1 MRLLFLAVSRDL
13 EKASKIAEL
22 LAEQGVD
29 ERVSNVLAVIVA
41 NKFGDIR
48 RELIRREI
56 CRGGPCLLDH
66 NWRIVVVR

>member
-1 MRLLFLAVSRDL
+1 M
-13 EKASKIAEL
+13 AEL

-41 NKFGDIR
+41 NKFADIR

-66 NWRIVVVR
+66 NWRIVVKR

>member
-1 MRLLFLAVSRDL
+1 LLFLAVSRDL
-13 EKASKIAEL
+13 DKASKMAEL

-29 ERVSNVLAVIVA
+29 ERVSNVLAVIAA
-41 NKFGDIR
+41 NKFADIR

-66 NWRIVVVR
+66 NWRIVVKR